1 MPSPIPWHRRME
13 AQVALGVTV
22 LVALAIGG
30 TLLATTRAVTRQS
43 LARAAQDV
51 ENARGAFDHLLESR
65 ARAATALSRLVTTLP
80 VFRAHLTDPR
90 LLEDAATIGAMGDGY
105 RQQLGASFCL
115 VADPRGRT
123 IAVAG
128 WPQSALMP
136 SELQASIA
144 SATKGTSRPAIVII
158 GDRLYLTVSE
168 PALFASEVLGSLTI
182 GYALDDAVAKELA
195 TISGAQVSFVAG
207 QELSGS
213 SLEGPARAEMALGLI
228 RGYWAAGVVEGPR
241 QVGGHP
247 YIPGMFPISAGNASS
262 EASSVSGSVLLL
274 GDWMETERVLE
285 ELRWQLIEAGAVA
298 FVLALGA
305 GVVFA
310 RRTTKPIRE
319 IARAAVDITAGDR
332 SRRAPVVG
340 SAEIVA
346 TAAAFN
352 EMSAELV
359 AACDRALEAS
369 RAKSEFMANI
379 SHELRTP
386 MNGILGMTELALDT
400 DLSSDQREYI
410 ETSRDSANAL
420 LVIIEKLLDFS
431 RLGSHTLRIE
441 PVEFSLPEM
450 VSSTLGPLVLQA
462 RGKGLELQSQID
474 PAVPARIVADA
485 DRLRQ
490 VLDNLVGN
498 AIKFTERGRVL
509 VSVQGLERRD
519 RSVRLRFSV
528 ADTGVGIP
536 AEQQGTVFE
545 PFQQVDGS
553 STRRFGGTGL
563 GLTISSS
570 LVTLMGGRLWVDS
583 RPGAG
588 STFSFTVDVKAA

>member
-1 MPSPIPWHRRME
+1 MPIRIPWHRRME

-22 LVALAIGG
+22 LVALAIAA
-30 TLLATTRAVTRQS
+30 TLLATTRAITRQS
-43 LARAAQDV
+43 LERAGHDV
-51 ENARGAFDHLLESR
+51 ETARVAFDQLLESR

-80 VFRAHLTDPR
+80 VFRAHLTDPQLAR
-90 LLEDAATIGAMGDGY
+90 DAATVGAMADGY
-105 RQQLGASFCL
+105 RQQLGATFCL
-115 VADPRGRT
+115 VADPKGRT

-136 SELQASIA
+136 AALQSSIA
-144 SATKGTSRPAIVII
+144 AATRGTSRPAVVII
-158 GDRLYLTVSE
+158 GERLYLTVSE

-195 TISGAQVSFVAG
+195 TISGAEVSFVAG
-207 QELSGS
+207 PELSGS
-213 SLEGPARAEMALGLI
+213 SLEGKARAEMALGLV
-228 RGYWAAGVVEGPR
+228 RGYWAPGVVEGPR
-241 QVGGHP
+241 QLGDHT
-247 YIPGMFPISAGNASS
+247 YIPGMFPISAG
-262 EASSVSGSVLLL
+262 EASSVPGKVVLL
-274 GDWMETERVLE
+274 GDWKETERAVA
-285 ELRWQLIEAGAVA
+285 ELRWELLQAGGAA
-298 FVLALGA
+298 FILALGA
-305 GVVFA
+305 CVVFA

-319 IARAAVDITAGDR
+319 IARAAVAITAGDR
-332 SRRAPVVG
+332 SRRAPLLG
-340 SAEIVA
+340 SAEVVA
-346 TAAAFN
+346 TATAFN
-352 EMSAELV
+352 EMSAELM

-386 MNGILGMTELALDT
+386 MNGIIGMTELALDT
-400 DLSSDQREYI
+400 DLNADQREYL
-410 ETSRDSANAL
+410 ETSRDSANTL
-420 LVIIEKLLDFS
+420 LVIIDKLLDFS

-450 VSSTLGPLVLQA
+450 VSSTLGPLVPQA
-462 RGKGLELQSQID
+462 KGKGLDLQSQID
-474 PAVPARIVADA
+474 PTVPSRIVADP

-498 AIKFTERGRVL
+498 AIKFTERGRVM

-536 AEQQGTVFE
+536 AEKQGTVFE
-545 PFQQVDGS
+545 PFQQADGS

-583 RPGAG
+583 RPGVG